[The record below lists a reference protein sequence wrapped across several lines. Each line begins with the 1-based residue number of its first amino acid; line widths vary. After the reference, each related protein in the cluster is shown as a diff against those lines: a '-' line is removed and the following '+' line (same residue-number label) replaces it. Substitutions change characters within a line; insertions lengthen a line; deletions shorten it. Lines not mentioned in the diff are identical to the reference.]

1 MTKTPLP
8 NIAIILRGTKSA
20 GNIGSTARAMH
31 NMGLDQLRLAAPQC
45 RIDEESYRMACSG
58 SPILERAKV
67 HKSLKNAIKG
77 LNLLIGT
84 TGKTG
89 GNRAQTYSPRSLAP
103 RILAQ
108 AGVQRVG
115 ILFGPEDTG
124 LVDDDLLLCQLLVRI
139 PTDPAARSINLAQ
152 AVMLVGYE
160 LFLAN
165 LKREPQRVPRLASVE
180 QTEAMYAQLEQ
191 SLLEIGFLHAQNA
204 RHMMFAIRRLL
215 GRAGLQTD
223 DVGILRGVARQIAW
237 AAKQIR

>member
-1 MTKTPLP
+1 MTKTSLH

-31 NMGLDQLRLAAPQC
+31 NMGLNQLRLAAPQC
-45 RIDEESYRMACSG
+45 GIDEESYRMACGG

-67 HKSLKNAIKG
+67 HQSLKSAIKG
-77 LNLLIGT
+77 FNLLIGT

-89 GNRAQTYSPRSLAP
+89 GNRAQTFSPRSLAP

-108 AGVQRVG
+108 AAGQRVG

-124 LVDDDLLLCQLLVRI
+124 LVDDDLLLCQLLIRI

-152 AVMLVGYE
+152 AVMLVSYE
-160 LFLAN
+160 LLLAN
-165 LKREPQRVPRLASVE
+165 LQREPQRVPRLASVE

-215 GRAGLQTD
+215 GRAGLETE

-237 AAKQIR
+237 TARQIR